1 MLHNLCSHAPVCST
15 IVLSCL
21 HRGFPC
27 SKLSELA
34 FFPTDV
40 ACILHTLLLLPMI
53 AVEYKDHKL
62 CLPNY
67 KRNVILNFSA
77 PGLDGSYKYCL
88 FLHPRFSYD
97 CTQLRSILTL
107 SRQRDYFKVIE
118 SLSCKS

>member
-67 KRNVILNFSA
+67 KRSPSSSWRSHA
-77 PGLDGSYKYCL
+77 LDCL
-88 FLHPRFSYD
+88 PDVS
-97 CTQLRSILTL
+97 
-107 SRQRDYFKVIE
+107 
-118 SLSCKS
+118 